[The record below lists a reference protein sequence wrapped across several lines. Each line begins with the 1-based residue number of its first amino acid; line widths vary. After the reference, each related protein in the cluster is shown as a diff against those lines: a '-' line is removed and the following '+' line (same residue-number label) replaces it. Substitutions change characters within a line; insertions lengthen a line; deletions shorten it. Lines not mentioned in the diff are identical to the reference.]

1 MYNSVAYV
9 IDVELTRLHDTDN
22 KRHFTTM
29 KRGGSKTRY
38 KKVSKQRIKEFI
50 LHDKSNCLK

>member
-9 IDVELTRLHDTDN
+9 IDVELTRLYDTDN
-22 KRHFTTM
+22 KRNFTTA

-38 KKVSKQRIKEFI
+38 KKVSEQRIKEFYFA
-50 LHDKSNCLK
+50 